1 MLSAGTIKS
10 PSNAKQHRMKG
21 LAMKETARYIAFEC
35 KQYMKGLSTT
45 YAFECIVMTVHE
57 GLIY

>member
-1 MLSAGTIKS
+1 
-10 PSNAKQHRMKG
+10 MKG